1 MRTLFKRSLL
11 AAAVAVGVAA
21 CGGGSSSG
29 GSSDP
34 VTDPVTEAN
43 STTFNVAV
51 DAPDSLQQ
59 VAALDWEQKISR
71 FFFPAAMAVDGD
83 DLSAENFT
91 VVVVDAEGNVVEEV
105 TISAEN
111 ISKNP
116 DGTWEIS
123 VPGDPRLDC
132 LVVVDINKPVE
143 ITVGSGIPSDA
154 LYAPTTAVEID
165 VDVAST
171 AAYQNFIEELA
182 ATPGQTFEDLGLDV
196 DNPDDVAAVE
206 AVVEKVQ
213 QVFEELI
220 SEGSLDLTVGSLEQ
234 MLAAA
239 DAKVEEIIEQEI
251 SNIVNATTGTAAEL
265 MSSGGLFWYDGEFE
279 HVGDTTDLDVD
290 ELERGHLSATGVETF
305 TEYNYNDSARGWAD
319 TETFDPS
326 VDTPND
332 DRVLT
337 ATGWANAADAYTVV
351 ATNEDGT
358 VTIQDA
364 ALSVVQEIVS
374 AAQVTGLEGRNI
386 EDFMEVSSGDFSL
399 IIESDKVFAA
409 DAKAYRMAFTNVND
423 VYSLWFDVDTKSDG
437 SGQCEYRSGTPADL
451 GGNCET
457 AGRIVAGD
465 YTESTDVLSGL
476 ISDVAAADLN
486 TNDASFVGVDISRD
500 DNDDIIVAELVADKT
515 ANFYVFSWGNEAN
528 SYTKSYTPLSS
539 ASWSYQTPA
548 GLADGEQVVVLPI
561 PDAVFAEGDFDSD
574 ERVFIFAKDQGY
586 VRKGNFAAAGTV
598 TEEVDDWAF
607 NSIANDNILA
617 AVDFDF
623 LDTLTVSA
631 SDESTWNTAEDALY
645 DGIGGPAEGT
655 EFTYKAFDRSVSLA
669 RAVAVNEAGENIDF
683 DLTVEDLAGRTFY
696 ESIGESITFNANGTG
711 SADDEGDIVNFNWS
725 INEDGYLITSF
736 GNLTDGVVSETITME
751 EGEAPHTFT
760 AVDILAK
767 VDSSGDEIILK
778 AFFQNSLWQEIGP
791 TTESD
796 PVISVNQGEL
806 WGTTWS
812 TVDPSTLQ

>member
-279 HVGDTTDLDVD
+279 QVGDTTDLDVD

-423 VYSLWFDVDTKSDG
+423 VYSLWFDVDTKSDD

-465 YTESTDVLSGL
+465 YTESTDILSGL
-476 ISDVAAADLN
+476 ISDVAAAELN

-500 DNDDIIVAELVADKT
+500 DNDDIIVAELVEDKT

-528 SYTKSYTPLSS
+528 SYTKSYTPLGS

-548 GLADGEQVVVLPI
+548 GLADSEQIIVLPI
-561 PDAVFAEGDFDSD
+561 PDAVFDEGDFDSD
-574 ERVFIFAKDQGY
+574 ERVFIFAKDQGL
-586 VRKGNFAAAGTV
+586 VRKGNFAAAGAV

-607 NSIANDNILA
+607 NSTANTNILA

-623 LDTLTVSA
+623 LDTLTVTA
-631 SDESTWNTAEDALY
+631 SSESVWDDAEDELY
-645 DGIGGPAEGT
+645 DGIGGPQTGT
-655 EFTYKAFDRSVSLA
+655 EFTYKAFERSVSLA
-669 RAVAVNEAGENIDF
+669 RASAGDIDF
-683 DLTVEDLAGRTFY
+683 DLTAEDIAGRTFY
-696 ESIGESITFNANGTG
+696 ESVDESITFNADGTG
-711 SADDEGDIVNFNWS
+711 SAVDGSDTFNFTWS
-725 INEDGYLITSF
+725 INDEGYIINDFSDAF
-736 GNLTDGVVSETITME
+736 EESE
-751 EGEAPHTFT
+751 HTFS
-760 AVDILAK
+760 AVDTLAA
-767 VDSSGDEIILK
+767 VTNPSTGDITLK
-778 AFFQNSLWQEIGP
+778 IFFQNSLWQQIGP
-791 TTESD
+791 NEGDD
-796 PVISVNQGEL
+796 PVISANQGEI
-806 WGTTWS
+806 WGTVWS
-812 TVDPSTLQ
+812 ATQP